1 LHASDVRGRDALATL
16 TGPKGEP
23 GEREVPV
30 RTAILDNYEFDDV
43 KFIKIDVEGH
53 ESAMIAGAE
62 DTLRRC
68 TPTVLIEIEQCL
80 NDRPIADLFERF
92 ESLGYSG
99 WFRRSRQWAPLSTF
113 DVERDQLLLID
124 QPTSVSY
131 INNFVFVAGGSRPGS
146 T

>member
-1 LHASDVRGRDALATL
+1 MS
-16 TGPKGEP
+16 
-23 GEREVPV
+23 
-30 RTAILDNYEFDDV
+30 YSS
-43 KFIKIDVEGH
+43 KINVQNH

-68 TPTVLIEIEQCL
+68 GPTVLIEIEQGL
-80 NDRPIADLFERF
+80 NERPITETFERF

-99 WFRRSRQWAPLSTF
+99 WFRRSRQWAPLSTV
-113 DVERDQLLLID
+113 DVERDQLQLID
-124 QPTSVSY
+124 QPASVSY